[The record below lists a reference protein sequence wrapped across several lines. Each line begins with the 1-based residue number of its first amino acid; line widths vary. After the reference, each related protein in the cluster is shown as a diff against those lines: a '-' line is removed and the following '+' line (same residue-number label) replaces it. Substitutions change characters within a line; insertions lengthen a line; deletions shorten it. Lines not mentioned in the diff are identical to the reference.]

1 MAKKPMWLLKQSAV
15 VPFIMN
21 NGVTEVVLVRSS
33 SNKNWVIPKGHIEH
47 FMSPED
53 SAAKEA
59 FEEAGV
65 VGDVSNQVFAE
76 YTYNKRGSVCHVKV
90 YPLEVSKILV
100 AWDEMDKRKRRVVK
114 VSKAI
119 GLIKKEQKGVLR
131 KFKEMLVVP
140 NGLSPTEV

>member
-1 MAKKPMWLLKQSAV
+1 M
-15 VPFIMN
+15 
-21 NGVTEVVLVRSS
+21 VRSS
-33 SNKNWVIPKGHIEH
+33 SNKNWVIPKGHIEN

-65 VGDVSNQVFAE
+65 VGDVSNEVFAE
-76 YTYNKRGSVCHVKV
+76 YKYNKRGSVCHVKV

-100 AWDEMDKRKRRVVK
+100 SWDEMDKRKRRVVK

-119 GLIKKEQKGVLR
+119 GLIKKEQRGVLR

-140 NGLSPTEV
+140 KQDFHH

>member
-1 MAKKPMWLLKQSAV
+1 MANKPVWSLKQSAV
-15 VPFIMN
+15 VPFISK

-33 SNKNWVIPKGHIEH
+33 SNKNWVIPKGRIEN

-65 VGDVSNQVFAE
+65 VGDVSNEVFAE
-76 YTYNKRGSVCHVKV
+76 YKYTKRGDVCHVKV

-100 AWDEMDKRKRRVVK
+100 IWDEMNKRKRRVVK
-114 VSKAI
+114 VGKAI
-119 GLIKKEQKGVLR
+119 ELVKKEQKGILR
-131 KFKEMLVVP
+131 KFKGMLR
-140 NGLSPTEV
+140 SD